1 MPVLSHRSNPGMII
15 LPVIMISI
23 SIYAHF
29 HLQAVYDFAGSHEE
43 ATFCI
48 KLLNHDTEILNSTNL
63 TLLEAGITGRVLLTM
78 NCIEVNIFLV

>member
-1 MPVLSHRSNPGMII
+1 MT
-15 LPVIMISI
+15 
-23 SIYAHF
+23 
-29 HLQAVYDFAGSHEE
+29 AGSHEE